1 MNSQALRMTLSLHRS
16 VRSASKGHGMRV
28 FSVFAR
34 MSGSLVDRQLMNTL
48 RVKLER
54 NLGWIVL
61 VLLLGGCILILLP
74 FMSALLWA
82 IVLCFSSWPIYLRLL
97 RTVGNRRTVAALLMS
112 VGLIMII
119 LLPFMIVG
127 ATLADSMKELT
138 AATQHWADFGP
149 PAPPGWLSKIPIVG
163 AAAAEFWRSFGDDTA
178 SVLQGIRRVAQP
190 ISAWLVSVGFALL
203 NGLFA
208 MAMSI
213 FIAFF
218 LFRDGEAAAHRLTA
232 AAERVGGEAGRH
244 LLTVAAN
251 TVRGVVYG
259 ILGTALVQALLLG
272 IGLLVARVPGAA
284 VLALL
289 TFFLSPLPIGPPLVW
304 IPAAIW
310 LFHEGR
316 PGWGI
321 FMLAWGFLVSSVDNF
336 VKPWL
341 ISKGSDMPFLLIF
354 FGVLG
359 GAMTFGLIGIFLGPT
374 LLAVGYRLIMEW
386 AADRTPQ
393 VETLPAAGEM

>member
-1 MNSQALRMTLSLHRS
+1 MSTL
-16 VRSASKGHGMRV
+16 GI
-28 FSVFAR
+28 
-34 MSGSLVDRQLMNTL
+34 
-48 RVKLER
+48 KLER
-54 NLGWIVL
+54 NLGWIIL
-61 VLLLGGCILILLP
+61 VLLLGGCLLILLP

-82 IVLCFSSWPIYLRLL
+82 IVLCFSSWPIYLRVL
-97 RTVGNRRTVAALLMS
+97 RGMGNRRTVAAFLMS
-112 VGLIMII
+112 VGLILII

-127 ATLADSMKELT
+127 ATLADSMKELR
-138 AATQHWADFGP
+138 AATQHWVDFGP
-149 PAPPGWLSKIPIVG
+149 PAPPGWLARIPLVGG
-163 AAAAEFWRSFGDDTA
+163 AAAEYWESFGDDTS
-178 SVLQGIRRVAQP
+178 SVLQGVKRVVEP
-190 ISAWLVSVGFALL
+190 MSAWLVSVGLSLL

-218 LFRDGEAAAHRLTA
+218 LFRDGAAAAHRLTS
-232 AAERVGGEAGRH
+232 AAERVGGDAGRH
-244 LLTVAAN
+244 LLTLAAN

-259 ILGTALVQALLLG
+259 ILGTALVQALLAG

-304 IPAAIW
+304 VPAAIW
-310 LFHEGR
+310 LFYQGR

-341 ISKGSDMPFLLIF
+341 ISKGCDMPFLLIF
-354 FGVLG
+354 FGILG
-359 GAMTFGLIGIFLGPT
+359 GAMTFGLIGVFLGPT

-386 AADRTPQ
+386 AADRAPR
-393 VETLPAAGEM
+393 VEASAAVAEF